1 MLTGGRNVFL
11 FLSLPIFIGTGFVY
25 EINSD
30 NFDLVN
36 SDYWRSSEL
45 MDTWWLQMKYFDKYY
60 LTKVEVKWKVKIWG
74 EKGKRP
80 LKLGYKKDCD
90 CETKKNNS
98 RFFFQGMITKSQ
110 SQNT

>member
-36 SDYWRSSEL
+36 SDY
-45 MDTWWLQMKYFDKYY
+45 
-60 LTKVEVKWKVKIWG
+60 
-74 EKGKRP
+74 
-80 LKLGYKKDCD
+80 
-90 CETKKNNS
+90 
-98 RFFFQGMITKSQ
+98 
-110 SQNT
+110 